1 MALIDGEEYEEDEF
15 PEPAQGGAPSQ
26 KASPRS
32 RATGRPRGRPR
43 KGTETTII
51 KRELTGEEDPDDLQT
66 FSALFAVPEGDGGI
80 VRVRVISRDPD
91 EGSLGYIDDLDAS
104 EDVLREKWGARTY
117 VLQGIDAT
125 HRIRK
130 SMQVKVGGGDPI
142 FNSEVAEAK
151 WRRAHGLASTR
162 TNGGSMSPIEL
173 MKVIEERDEKRRRE
187 EKEAR
192 QEREEREAKLEAR
205 RREDDRAWQQQR
217 EKDARDW
224 EMRKA
229 QMERDA
235 EERRRREEAERDDR
249 RRKDDAERAD
259 RERRDRLDAEARSQ
273 AHMQQM
279 LTMVKQSSE
288 QAMLH
293 MKATQASQ
301 VAAANPM
308 AQMMDTVKMVG
319 VIKDAFGG
327 GAGGE
332 ENGDPISMLIKA
344 LPDMIG
350 GIVPAIGA
358 TVREIRGGGAAPIAP
373 AAQLPPVITSK
384 MEHLAAA
391 FAAKGVDPEAGIAA
405 LLDTAA
411 NRLTSVPAPSPQPQ
425 QIASEAKPQEPVSA
439 PVTAPNTPAGESR
452 TLPDGTRVT
461 NLGAAPAAAP
471 APVEK
476 PKAPAP
482 VKLASGVV
490 RMNFAEVG

>member
-1 MALIDGEEYEEDEF
+1 MALIDGEEYDLDDET
-15 PEPAQGGAPSQ
+15 PEPARQSAPKKSTGR
-26 KASPRS
+26 PP
-32 RATGRPRGRPR
+32 GRPRGSGR

-162 TNGGSMSPIEL
+162 TNGAAMSPIEL

-187 EKEAR
+187 EKEVR
-192 QEREEREAKLEAR
+192 QEREEREAKVESR
-205 RREDDRAWQQQR
+205 RREDDRTWQQQR

-224 EMRKA
+224 ELRKG

-235 EERRRREEAERDDR
+235 EDRRRREEAERDDR

-259 RERRDRLDAEARSQ
+259 RERRDRLEAEARSQ

-293 MKATQASQ
+293 MKTTAATNAVAS
-301 VAAANPM
+301 NPTV
-308 AQMMDTVKMVG
+308 QMMETVKMIAAV
-319 VIKDAFGG
+319 KDAFGG
-327 GAGGE
+327 AAGGSD
-332 ENGDPISMLIKA
+332 GDMDPMSMLIKS
-344 LPDMIG
+344 LPEMLAG
-350 GIVPAIGA
+350 VVPAIGA
-358 TVREIRGGGAAPIAP
+358 TVREIRGGGASPP
-373 AAQLPPVITSK
+373 AQSLQLPPAVASK
-384 MEHLAAA
+384 MEQLATA
-391 FAAKGVDPEAGIAA
+391 FAAKGIDPEAGIAA

-411 NRLTSVPAPSPQPQ
+411 NRLAGVPAATPQAQ
-425 QIASEAKPQEPVSA
+425 QIASEAKTETPVSA
-439 PVTAPNTPAGESR
+439 PVAQVNTQPVQVATPA
-452 TLPDGTRVT
+452 TPV
-461 NLGAAPAAAP
+461 AAP

-476 PKAPAP
+476 PVAPAP

-490 RMNFAEVG
+490 RMTFATVR